1 MSKENGSNGYFGMD
15 EKKVASILAK
25 NPAYDADWVNAA
37 ATILS
42 KYPDYVESDLYDFV
56 ADQLTVVKTAL
67 EKYDGDQDFASMIL
81 NPALNSTQ
89 MQILLAAKNAGV
101 DNSLLTPL
109 TDPSLTYTK
118 GNYISKALADGINMA
133 KEIDFHM
140 FDNDQIYEIF
150 AGMESGIDYH
160 KYLDNTF
167 SAEEMGIIRHA
178 LELGLEVKVDP
189 DLNQIILVRK

>member
-1 MSKENGSNGYFGMD
+1 MSEEKSFFGINEKE
-15 EKKVASILAK
+15 VAGDLAK
-25 NPAYDADWVNAA
+25 NPKYDADWINAA
-37 ATILS
+37 ATLLS
-42 KYPDYVESDLYDFV
+42 KYPDYTVDDLEDFS
-56 ADQLTVVKTAL
+56 ADQLTVIKTAF
-67 EKYDGDQDFASMIL
+67 EKYSGDQGFAGMIF
-81 NPALNSTQ
+81 NPELNSTQ